1 LQNAEL
7 ERREIEAR
15 PAQYANRDT
24 KAEAKLPVPVEPRA
38 TGGLPSVPGLPPM
51 RRRRRRWR
59 VLLMALAILL
69 GASGAYYYWRT
80 HQPEAIPSGIA
91 WSNGRIEAQE
101 IDIGTKFA
109 GRIAELFVDEG
120 DTVAAGQVVAR
131 MDTQDLAASLKKA
144 EAQVK
149 LAEQS
154 LSEARAGVEQQKSVV
169 EFAKEQFDRA
179 NVLLQRG
186 ITTHEIYDQRRQT
199 LDAANAGMT
208 AAVAKVGQAERAL
221 EAAQHDVEL
230 LKVNIADNTL
240 VAPRMGRIQYR
251 ISNVGEVL
259 PAGGKVFTML
269 DISDVY
275 MDVYLPTLEAG
286 RARVGDDARIVL
298 DAYPDFAATAQVSFI
313 ATQAQFTPKA
323 VETKSE
329 RDKLM
334 FRVRVRVDAALLR
347 KYATEVR
354 TGLPGI
360 AYVRLDPD
368 VSWPDRLQGP
378 RLP

>member
-1 LQNAEL
+1 
-7 ERREIEAR
+7 
-15 PAQYANRDT
+15 
-24 KAEAKLPVPVEPRA
+24 
-38 TGGLPSVPGLPPM
+38 M

-80 HQPEAIPSGIA
+80 HQPETIPSGIA

-109 GRIAELFVDEG
+109 GRIAELFADEG

-169 EFAKEQFDRA
+169 DFAKEQFDRA
-179 NVLLQRG
+179 NVLMQRG
-186 ITTHEIYDQRRQT
+186 FTTHEVYDQRRQT

-208 AAVAKVGQAERAL
+208 AAVAKVGQAERGL

-251 ISNVGEVL
+251 ISNIGEVL

-275 MDVYLPTLEAG
+275 
-286 RARVGDDARIVL
+286 
-298 DAYPDFAATAQVSFI
+298 
-313 ATQAQFTPKA
+313 
-323 VETKSE
+323 
-329 RDKLM
+329 
-334 FRVRVRVDAALLR
+334 
-347 KYATEVR
+347 
-354 TGLPGI
+354 
-360 AYVRLDPD
+360 
-368 VSWPDRLQGP
+368 
-378 RLP
+378 